1 MAIDVGIT
9 PEFWVHVR
17 SKNYVVDIQNPISDY
32 YTFCFLRSTCNQTMI
47 DWFAQTWGPEGRES
61 GWWENQYAAT
71 HLKIVAKGLEKVTL
85 YRMVWDT
92 T

>member
-1 MAIDVGIT
+1 
-9 PEFWVHVR
+9 
-17 SKNYVVDIQNPISDY
+17 
-32 YTFCFLRSTCNQTMI
+32 MI

-85 YRMVWDT
+85 YQMVWDT